1 MNKLL
6 IIFLVMIVG
15 SLIAWQGAINA
26 QLGKILS
33 HPLQAA
39 FISFLGGTLALAAA
53 LMLMQIGFP
62 SFSVI
67 RGVPPYLLIGGLL
80 GAIFVTSVILFV
92 PKIGVANVLIA
103 AVAGQLVLSL
113 IIDNYGLLGVPKQ
126 DISMTRIAGT
136 LLVIAGLF
144 LVNRK

>member
-1 MNKLL
+1 MNKL
-6 IIFLVMIVG
+6 IIVFLVMVVG

-26 QLGKILS
+26 QLGKMLS

-39 FISFLGGTLALAAA
+39 FVSFLGGTFALLVA
-53 LMLMQIGFP
+53 LFLMRIGLP
-62 SFSVI
+62 SFQAVK
-67 RGVPPYLLIGGLL
+67 GVPPYLLIGGLL
-80 GAIFVTSVILFV
+80 GAVFVTSVIFFV

-126 DISMTRIAGT
+126 PISVTRIAGT
-136 LLVIAGLF
+136 LLVIGGLF
-144 LVNRK
+144 LVNKK

>member
-15 SLIAWQGAINA
+15 SLVAWQGAINA
-26 QLGKILS
+26 QLGKMLS

-53 LMLMQIGFP
+53 LLIMQIGFP
-62 SFSVI
+62 SFHAVKGI
-67 RGVPPYLLIGGLL
+67 PPYLLIGGLL

-103 AVAGQLVLSL
+103 AVAGQLILSL

-126 DISMTRIAGT
+126 PIAASRIAGT
-136 LLVIAGLF
+136 LLVIAGLY
-144 LVNRK
+144 LVNKK